1 MILGTLGLICFAA
14 SVVGVYFQYGTIP
27 GIIAAF
33 LVGGLSLVGFV
44 IWLSLFPHTFIGRH
58 LMLRTSQPTDPK
70 VLEHFSL
77 VGKSGVALSPLRPAG
92 TAQIGGKRL
101 DVTTL
106 GEFLGSGRPVE
117 VVAAD
122 GMRVIV
128 REKDKLVTG
137 PEVA

>member
-1 MILGTLGLICFAA
+1 M
-14 SVVGVYFQYGTIP
+14 
-27 GIIAAF
+27 
-33 LVGGLSLVGFV
+33 
-44 IWLSLFPHTFIGRH
+44 
-58 LMLRTSQPTDPK
+58 
-70 VLEHFSL
+70 
-77 VGKSGVALSPLRPAG
+77 GKSGVALSPLRPAG